1 MFLIKGTRKAR
12 IKVYH
17 HHDRPC
23 ENCQDFD
30 LTIGVY
36 QEYFHAFFVPVVATG
51 SKSSV
56 IYCSS
61 CGSRIRSDSLSKEYE
76 SKTRAPLYLYS
87 GFLLVGLVVLTL
99 LAVTGWGTYER
110 SRYISDPKVAD
121 VYLMKAAQ
129 GNLDGYRFVRVSR
142 LSNDSVFGIEND
154 VPYLFSTSSFSAEDY
169 FDPDEQVVFSKAHI
183 KQLYKEDSIENVY
196 RDYGNSTGFNRT
208 K

>member
-1 MFLIKGTRKAR
+1 MFFIKGTRKAR

-17 HHDRPC
+17 HHERAC
-23 ENCQDFD
+23 ENCKDFD

-36 QEYFHAFFVPVVATG
+36 QEYFHVFFVPVVASG

-56 IYCSS
+56 IYCSI

-76 SKTRAPLYLYS
+76 SKTRAPFYLYS
-87 GFLLVGLVVLTL
+87 GLLLAGLVVLTL
-99 LAVTGWGTYER
+99 LAASGWGTYER
-110 SRYISDPKVAD
+110 SRYITDPSVGD

-142 LSNDSVFGIEND
+142 ISEDSVIGIEND
-154 VPYLFSTSSFSAEDY
+154 VLYLFSTSSFSGEDY
-169 FDPDEQVVFSKAHI
+169 FDPDEQVVFSKAHL
-183 KQLYKEDSIENVY
+183 KQLYKEDSIQNVY
-196 RDYGNSTGFNRT
+196 RDYGNSTGFNRI